1 MSARYRWPV
10 ANGATLRERWG
21 TFDEW
26 RRQLATELRAL
37 PKTLS
42 DFREGVANF
51 RVVANRLADT
61 TEGIERIREFY
72 AAGSLDATRRL
83 EEAMSAVQRRATA
96 AKAAL
101 PGTEL
106 VQAAMDELGRAVSAM
121 SEFNPFWRSPN
132 RPDAGQSR

>member
-1 MSARYRWPV
+1 M
-10 ANGATLRERWG
+10 RERWS

-26 RRQLATELRAL
+26 RRQLAIELKAL
-37 PKTLS
+37 PTTLA
-42 DFREGVANF
+42 DFRDGVANF

-61 TEGIERIREFY
+61 TEGIERMREFY

-83 EEAMSAVQRRATA
+83 EEAMSAVQRRASA

-121 SEFNPFWRSPN
+121 SEFNPFWRSSD